1 MNQKFHFAPAL
12 TGMAAVTLD
21 ALRANKRTLK
31 HKPAILIATDG
42 VEIAAEHPKSGDTL
56 HCAYAELG
64 DRFGFFLPTAG
75 KERYRAAEENPVD
88 VKVSGKLAKLYDA
101 LIRRNPDWATEARRH
116 DMNRVM
122 TRLIFC
128 LFAEDVVTI
137 PEDQFSRL
145 PALEAK
151 HAALFGLPRISR
163 KRSQPRAP
171 TNVFVWST
179 NSSIAARSGSG
190 SLPASSEGVREFGKV
205 QRGLL
210 PTPRIRQAST

>member
-1 MNQKFHFAPAL
+1 MNPAEIYDALAALVAKPYDPVEFPFDFALATDNAPATVAKLKGGTFNKSDLPGGVLMNQKFHFAPAL
-12 TGMAAVTLD
+12 PGMAAVTLD

-56 HCAYAELG
+56 HCAFTELG
-64 DRFGFFLPTAG
+64 DRFGFFLPAAG

-116 DMNRVM
+116 DMNQLM

-128 LFAEDVVTI
+128 LFAED
-137 PEDQFSRL
+137 
-145 PALEAK
+145 
-151 HAALFGLPRISR
+151 G
-163 KRSQPRAP
+163 
-171 TNVFVWST
+171 
-179 NSSIAARSGSG
+179 RSG
-190 SLPASSEGVREFGKV
+190 PAAVAAYGRKMSE
-205 QRGLL
+205 
-210 PTPRIRQAST
+210 A